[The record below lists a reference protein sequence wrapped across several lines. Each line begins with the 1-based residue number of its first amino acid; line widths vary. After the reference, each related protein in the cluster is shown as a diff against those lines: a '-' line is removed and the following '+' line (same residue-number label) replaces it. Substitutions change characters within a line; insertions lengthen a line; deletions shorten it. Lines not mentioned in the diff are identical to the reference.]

1 MVTASKK
8 TGFRKLVFVLA
19 GMLAL
24 LLVAPTASA
33 DVNWTDASGNWSEAS
48 NWSSDPDLPGPSD
61 DVQIFNNS
69 ASAWTITLDVDSSV
83 NSLTL
88 DADPLGSTATLSQTG
103 NYTLQATDE
112 TIGVNGSG
120 AYDQSNGLNTIND
133 ELIIGAGFTGHGN
146 YTLSGVGTL
155 SVYDEFVGYA
165 NIGVFTQTGGTHT
178 VSDSLVLADA
188 GGSGSYTLQG
198 GSLSAATVTINNP
211 STFTQTGGTFD
222 FAVAN
227 QNGSTGSFAQL
238 VLGRDSGTTSTYHL
252 NGGSLTAV
260 AETIGGSGVGVFIQ
274 SGGTNVVNNTLT
286 LANNVGSSGTYDLT
300 GGSLSATNEIFGN
313 SGTGAFT
320 QSGGTHMVGNFLTL
334 GNGASGT
341 GTYDLSGTGSL
352 SVSGHEIIG
361 NQGTSAFT
369 QSGGTHTVSN
379 FLTLGNY
386 AGSGTYTLNATGS
399 LWASSENIG
408 NFGFGVF
415 TQSGGTHTVV
425 NTLTLAANSGSSGI
439 YNLTGGSLSAG
450 AIQINGHGIGG
461 DGTFNA
467 TGGTQT
473 VTGSVTNEGLVK
485 TTNTDVTWNGTF
497 TNNGVYTSDPATQ
510 TFTDLTVGTGGYIVA
525 GAGDLFKV
533 SGNFDNQSTQNTD
546 WDTGAATLQFIAGT
560 NPHNLSI
567 TGTDYG
573 ANGPGY
579 TNNFSWDTIKIDMG
593 QTVQLLG
600 NGDAAL
606 YVKVITGVDVESHA
620 GFAYNIFGTNTE
632 TLNIYYDPN
641 QGDNSYLMHMTYAFE
656 SGNGQLIPTPLP
668 GSVLLL
674 GTGLLGLGLLG
685 RRRKGG

>member
-334 GNGASGT
+334 GN
-341 GTYDLSGTGSL
+341 
-352 SVSGHEIIG
+352 
-361 NQGTSAFT
+361 
-369 QSGGTHTVSN
+369 
-379 FLTLGNY
+379 Y

-415 TQSGGTHTVV
+415 TQSGGTHTVA